1 LISPKTKLPL
11 AARLREHA
19 HIPLIVLLF
28 VVFLAAWELAIYIL
42 EIPPYLIP
50 TPREVVLALGRG
62 LATGVY
68 WWNTWVT
75 LFESVLGFVIGS
87 LFGVVLGTLLA
98 QFRMLERVMYPYI
111 VAFQTLPKIAL
122 APLLILWFGF
132 GMSSK
137 VAIAAMVSFFPVFV
151 NMFTGLQSADR
162 DQVDLVRSLSGTR
175 WQVFTKIQL
184 PSSLPLLFAGLDVAL
199 VFSILGAI
207 VGEFIGATHG
217 LGALIIQMNMNLDI
231 AGVFSVLVILAVM
244 GVGGHL
250 AMQAIQKRVTFWA
263 KTETFTSL

>member
-1 LISPKTKLPL
+1 VTSPKLSLGERIL
-11 AARLREHA
+11 ANVHY
-19 HIPLIVLLF
+19 ILIVAVFVLF
-28 VVFLAAWELAIYIL
+28 VGSWELSLYL
-42 EIPPYLIP
+42 LSIPEYLIP
-50 TPREVVLALGRG
+50 TPRQTVVALVRG
-62 LATGVY
+62 FMRGVY

-75 LFESVLGFVIGS
+75 LIESVLGFLIGS
-87 LFGVVLGTLLA
+87 GAGLALGTLLA
-98 QFRMLERVMYPYI
+98 QFRILERVFYPYL

-137 VAIAAMVSFFPVFV
+137 VAIAAMVAFFPVLV
-151 NMFTGLQSADR
+151 NMFVGLQSADR

-175 WQVFTKIQL
+175 WQIFVKIQF
-184 PSSLPLLFAGLDVAL
+184 PSSLPFLFAGLDVAL

-217 LGALIIQMNMNLDI
+217 LGALIMQLNLTLDI

-244 GVGGHL
+244 GVGAHV
-250 AMQAIQKRVTFWA
+250 AMQAIQRRVTFWA

>member
-1 LISPKTKLPL
+1 LKTK
-11 AARLREHA
+11 ASQHRFTDYQ
-19 HIPLIVLLF
+19 HIVYIVLVFVAF
-28 VVFLAAWELAIYIL
+28 VVVWELSLIFW

-50 TPREVVLALGRG
+50 SPRQVAYALVKGLSTP
-62 LATGVY
+62 VY

-75 LFESVLGFVIGS
+75 AVESLLGFLIG
-87 LFGVVLGTLLA
+87 GAAGMALGTLLA
-98 QFRMLERVMYPYI
+98 QFRTLERVMYPYI

-175 WQVFTKIQL
+175 WQIFTKIQF
-184 PSSLPLLFAGLDVAL
+184 PNALPLLFAGLDVAL

-217 LGALIIQMNMNLDI
+217 LGALIIQMNLALDL
-231 AGVFSVLVILAVM
+231 AGVFSVLVILAAM
-244 GVGGHL
+244 GVGAHL
-250 AMQAIQKRVTFWA
+250 VMQAIQRRVTFWA

>member
-1 LISPKTKLPL
+1 LSAGAPRPSPGE
-11 AARLREHA
+11 RLRANVHYL
-19 HIPLIVLLF
+19 LIVAVF
-28 VVFLAAWELAIYIL
+28 VVFVGGWELSLYVL
-42 EIPPYLIP
+42 RVPEYLIP
-50 TPREVVLALGRG
+50 TPRQIVVALGNGFTR
-62 LATGVY
+62 GVY

-75 LFESVLGFVIGS
+75 LVESLLGFLIGS
-87 LFGVVLGTLLA
+87 AAGLVLGTLLA
-98 QFRMLERVMYPYI
+98 QFRILERVLYPYL

-137 VAIAAMVSFFPVFV
+137 VAIAAMVAFFPVLV
-151 NMFTGLQSADR
+151 NMFVGLQSADR
-162 DQVDLVRSLSGTR
+162 EQVDLVRSLSGTR
-175 WQVFTKIQL
+175 WQIFVKIQF
-184 PSSLPLLFAGLDVAL
+184 PSSLPFLFAGLDVAL

-217 LGALIIQMNMNLDI
+217 LGALIMQMNLSLDV

-244 GVGGHL
+244 GVGAHL
-250 AMQAIQKRVTFWA
+250 AMQAIQRRVTFWA